1 MLILINIL
9 VMNLSNTVE
18 ELESSTKE
26 EKTGGGGGGLES
38 EFSVHLWS
46 EALA

>member
-1 MLILINIL
+1 MLLLINIL

-26 EKTGGGGGGLES
+26 ENTDCP
-38 EFSVHLWS
+38 V
-46 EALA
+46 EASSKEDRAG